1 MLRVM
6 NRRMNPFKPTA
17 GGEPPLL
24 IGRERVIQDFD
35 KGLDNGVGAPGRIM
49 LITGARGTGKTVM
62 LTVLGD
68 KARAHKWDVIEETAS
83 DGLCERLVNELRSKD
98 SLIDKLTI
106 NPSISI
112 AGASVSLGEAE
123 LSAKRMPET
132 LRKAMS
138 ARLDVLEKHDAGLMI
153 SIDET
158 QAASRADLIAIA
170 TAIQHQ
176 IRERRNVA
184 IVFAGLPQMVS
195 DLFDDEVIA
204 FLRRARTNVLADV
217 PVDEVEEAFAQTFED
232 SGMSIDA
239 KLLSRAAKATAGYPY
254 MIQLVGYYIWD
265 AADSRG
271 STVISEED
279 VNEGVREAHV
289 DLDNAVCIP
298 ELHGLSKNDKAY
310 LKAMAI
316 SDGPSETSEVAERMG
331 RSAKYAATYRKRL
344 LDAYV
349 IRQTDRGE
357 VDFAVPFLREYL
369 RERAEGQ
376 VV

>member
-1 MLRVM
+1 MQHITQRKI
-6 NRRMNPFKPTA
+6 NPFKPTA

-24 IGRERVIQDFD
+24 IGRERVVRDFD

-83 DGLCERLVNELRSKD
+83 DGLCERLVSELCSKD
-98 SLIDKLTI
+98 SLIDKLTFA
-106 NPSISI
+106 PSITI

-123 LSAKRMPET
+123 LSPKRMPET

-138 ARLDVLEKHDAGLMI
+138 ARLDALEKRDAGLMI

-176 IRERRNVA
+176 IREKRNVS
-184 IVFAGLPQMVS
+184 IVFAGLPQMIS
-195 DLFDDEVIA
+195 DLFDDEVIT
-204 FLRRARTNVLADV
+204 FLRRARTNVLANV
-217 PVDEVEEAFAQTFED
+217 PIDEVKESFAQTFED
-232 SGMSIDA
+232 SGMSLDISLV
-239 KLLSRAAKATAGYPY
+239 KKAAVATAGYPY

-265 AADSRG
+265 AADARE
-271 STVISEED
+271 STVISKED
-279 VNEGVREAHV
+279 VDEGIREARV
-289 DLDNAVCIP
+289 DLDNAVCVP
-298 ELHGLSKNDKAY
+298 ELHGLSKNDRAY
-310 LKAMAI
+310 LEAMAV
-316 SDGPSETSEVAERMG
+316 SDGPSGTSEVAKRMG

-369 RERAEGQ
+369 RGHMQ
-376 VV
+376 KG

>member
-1 MLRVM
+1 MLHITQRK
-6 NRRMNPFKPTA
+6 MNPFKPTA

-24 IGRERVIQDFD
+24 IGRERVVRDFG

-83 DGLCERLVNELRSKD
+83 DGLCERLVSELCSKD
-98 SLIDKLTI
+98 SLIDKLTFA
-106 NPSISI
+106 PSITI

-123 LSAKRMPET
+123 LSPKRMPET

-138 ARLDVLEKHDAGLMI
+138 ARLDALEKRDAGLMI

-176 IRERRNVA
+176 IREKRNVS
-184 IVFAGLPQMVS
+184 IVFAGLPQMIS
-195 DLFDDEVIA
+195 DLFDDEVIT
-204 FLRRARTNVLADV
+204 FLRRARTNVLANV
-217 PVDEVEEAFAQTFED
+217 PIDEVKESFAQTFED
-232 SGMSIDA
+232 SGMSLDTSLVE
-239 KLLSRAAKATAGYPY
+239 KAAVATAGYPY

-265 AADSRG
+265 AADARE
-271 STVISEED
+271 STVISKED
-279 VNEGVREAHV
+279 VDEGIREARV
-289 DLDNAVCIP
+289 DLDNAVCVP

-310 LKAMAI
+310 LEAMAV
-316 SDGPSETSEVAERMG
+316 SDGPSGTSEVAKRMG

-369 RERAEGQ
+369 RGHMQ
-376 VV
+376 KG

>member
-1 MLRVM
+1 MLHITQRK
-6 NRRMNPFKPTA
+6 MNPFKPTA

-24 IGRERVIQDFD
+24 IGRERVVRDFD

-83 DGLCERLVNELRSKD
+83 DGLCERLVSELCSKD
-98 SLIDKLTI
+98 SLIDKLTFA
-106 NPSISI
+106 PSITI

-123 LSAKRMPET
+123 LSPKRMPET

-138 ARLDVLEKHDAGLMI
+138 ARLDALEKRDAGLMI

-176 IRERRNVA
+176 IREKRNVS
-184 IVFAGLPQMVS
+184 IVLAGLPQMIS

-204 FLRRARTNVLADV
+204 FLRRARTNVLANV
-217 PVDEVEEAFAQTFED
+217 PIDEVKESFAQTFED
-232 SGMSIDA
+232 SGMSLDTSLVE
-239 KLLSRAAKATAGYPY
+239 KAAVATAGYPY

-265 AADSRG
+265 AADARE
-271 STVISEED
+271 STVISKED
-279 VNEGVREAHV
+279 VDEGIREARV
-289 DLDNAVCIP
+289 DLDNAVCVP

-310 LKAMAI
+310 LEAMAV
-316 SDGPSETSEVAERMG
+316 SDGPSGTSEVAKRMG

-369 RERAEGQ
+369 RGHMQ
-376 VV
+376 KG

>member
-1 MLRVM
+1 MQHITQRK
-6 NRRMNPFKPTA
+6 MNPFKPTA

-24 IGRERVIQDFD
+24 IGRERVVRDFD

-83 DGLCERLVNELRSKD
+83 DGLCERLVSELCSKD
-98 SLIDKLTI
+98 SLIDKLTFA
-106 NPSISI
+106 PSITI

-123 LSAKRMPET
+123 LSPKRMPET

-138 ARLDVLEKHDAGLMI
+138 ARLDALEKRDAGLMI

-176 IRERRNVA
+176 IREKRNVS
-184 IVFAGLPQMVS
+184 IVFAGLPQMIS
-195 DLFDDEVIA
+195 DLFDDEVIT
-204 FLRRARTNVLADV
+204 FLRRARTNVLANV
-217 PVDEVEEAFAQTFED
+217 PIDEVKESFAQTFED
-232 SGMSIDA
+232 SGMSLDTSLVE
-239 KLLSRAAKATAGYPY
+239 KAAVATAGYPY

-265 AADSRG
+265 AADARE
-271 STVISEED
+271 STVISKED
-279 VNEGVREAHV
+279 VDEGIREARV
-289 DLDNAVCIP
+289 DLDNAVCVP
-298 ELHGLSKNDKAY
+298 ELHGLSKNDRAY
-310 LKAMAI
+310 LEAMAV
-316 SDGPSETSEVAERMG
+316 SDGPSGTSEVAKRMG

-349 IRQTDRGE
+349 IQQTDRGE

-369 RERAEGQ
+369 RGHMQ
-376 VV
+376 KG

>member
-1 MLRVM
+1 MLHITQRK
-6 NRRMNPFKPTA
+6 MNPFKPTA

-24 IGRERVIQDFD
+24 IGRERVVRDFD

-83 DGLCERLVNELRSKD
+83 DGLCERLVSELCSKD
-98 SLIDKLTI
+98 SLIDKLTFA
-106 NPSISI
+106 PSITI

-123 LSAKRMPET
+123 LSPKRMPET

-138 ARLDVLEKHDAGLMI
+138 ARLDALEKRDAGLMI

-158 QAASRADLIAIA
+158 QAASRVDLIAIA

-176 IRERRNVA
+176 IREKRNVS
-184 IVFAGLPQMVS
+184 IVFAGLPQMIS
-195 DLFDDEVIA
+195 DLFDDEVIT
-204 FLRRARTNVLADV
+204 FLRRARTNVLANV
-217 PVDEVEEAFAQTFED
+217 PIDEVKESFAQTFED
-232 SGMSIDA
+232 SGMSLDTSLVE
-239 KLLSRAAKATAGYPY
+239 KAAVATAGYPY

-265 AADSRG
+265 AADARE
-271 STVISEED
+271 STVISKED
-279 VNEGVREAHV
+279 VDEGIREARV
-289 DLDNAVCIP
+289 DLDNAVCVP

-310 LKAMAI
+310 LEAMAV
-316 SDGPSETSEVAERMG
+316 SDGPSGTSEVAKRMG

-369 RERAEGQ
+369 RGHMQ
-376 VV
+376 KG

>member
-1 MLRVM
+1 MLHITQRK
-6 NRRMNPFKPTA
+6 MNPFKPTA

-24 IGRERVIQDFD
+24 IGRERVVRDFD

-83 DGLCERLVNELRSKD
+83 NGLCERLVSELCSKD
-98 SLIDKLTI
+98 SLIDKLTFA
-106 NPSISI
+106 PSITI

-123 LSAKRMPET
+123 LSPKRMPET

-138 ARLDVLEKHDAGLMI
+138 ARLDALEKRDAGLMI

-176 IRERRNVA
+176 IREKRNVS
-184 IVFAGLPQMVS
+184 IVFAGLPQMIS
-195 DLFDDEVIA
+195 DLFDDEVIT
-204 FLRRARTNVLADV
+204 FLRRARTNVLANV
-217 PVDEVEEAFAQTFED
+217 PIDEVKESFAQTFED
-232 SGMSIDA
+232 SGMSLDTSLVE
-239 KLLSRAAKATAGYPY
+239 KAAVATAGYPY

-265 AADSRG
+265 AADARE
-271 STVISEED
+271 STVISKED
-279 VNEGVREAHV
+279 VNEGIREARV
-289 DLDNAVCIP
+289 DLDNAVCVP

-310 LKAMAI
+310 LEAMAV
-316 SDGPSETSEVAERMG
+316 SDGPSGTSEVAKRMG

-369 RERAEGQ
+369 RGHMQ
-376 VV
+376 KG

>member
-1 MLRVM
+1 MLHITQRK
-6 NRRMNPFKPTA
+6 MNPFKPTA

-24 IGRERVIQDFD
+24 IGRERVVRDFD

-83 DGLCERLVNELRSKD
+83 DGLCERLVSELCSKD
-98 SLIDKLTI
+98 SLIDKLTFA
-106 NPSISI
+106 PSITI

-123 LSAKRMPET
+123 LSPKRMPET

-138 ARLDVLEKHDAGLMI
+138 ARLDALEKRDAGLMI

-176 IRERRNVA
+176 IREKRNVS
-184 IVFAGLPQMVS
+184 IVFAGLPQMIS
-195 DLFDDEVIA
+195 DLFDDEVIT
-204 FLRRARTNVLADV
+204 FLRRARTNVLANV
-217 PVDEVEEAFAQTFED
+217 PIDEVKESFAQTFED
-232 SGMSIDA
+232 SGMSLDTSLVE
-239 KLLSRAAKATAGYPY
+239 KAAVATAGYPY

-265 AADSRG
+265 AADARE
-271 STVISEED
+271 STVVSKED
-279 VNEGVREAHV
+279 VDEGIREARV
-289 DLDNAVCIP
+289 DLDNAVCVP
-298 ELHGLSKNDKAY
+298 ELHGLSKNDRAY
-310 LKAMAI
+310 LEAMAV
-316 SDGPSETSEVAERMG
+316 SDGPSGTSEVAKRMG

-349 IRQTDRGE
+349 IRQIDRGE

-369 RERAEGQ
+369 RGHMQ
-376 VV
+376 KG

>member
-1 MLRVM
+1 MLHITQRK
-6 NRRMNPFKPTA
+6 MNPFKPTA

-24 IGRERVIQDFD
+24 IGRERVVRDFD

-49 LITGARGTGKTVM
+49 LITGAMGTGKTVM

-83 DGLCERLVNELRSKD
+83 DGLCERLVSELCSKD
-98 SLIDKLTI
+98 SLIDKLTFA
-106 NPSISI
+106 PSITI

-123 LSAKRMPET
+123 LSPKRMPET

-138 ARLDVLEKHDAGLMI
+138 ARLDALEKRDAGLMI

-176 IRERRNVA
+176 IREKRNVS
-184 IVFAGLPQMVS
+184 IVFAGLPQMIS
-195 DLFDDEVIA
+195 DLFDDEVIT
-204 FLRRARTNVLADV
+204 FLRRARTNVLANV
-217 PVDEVEEAFAQTFED
+217 PIDEVKESFAQTFED
-232 SGMSIDA
+232 SGMSLDTSLVE
-239 KLLSRAAKATAGYPY
+239 KAAVATAGYPY

-265 AADSRG
+265 AADARE
-271 STVISEED
+271 STVISKED
-279 VNEGVREAHV
+279 VDEGIREARV
-289 DLDNAVCIP
+289 DLDNAVCVP

-310 LKAMAI
+310 LEAMAV
-316 SDGPSETSEVAERMG
+316 SDGPSGTSEVAKRMG

-369 RERAEGQ
+369 RGHMQ
-376 VV
+376 KG

>member
-1 MLRVM
+1 MLHITQRK
-6 NRRMNPFKPTA
+6 MNPFKPTA

-24 IGRERVIQDFD
+24 IGRERVVRDFD

-83 DGLCERLVNELRSKD
+83 DGLCERLVSELCSKD
-98 SLIDKLTI
+98 SLIDKLTFA
-106 NPSISI
+106 PSITI

-123 LSAKRMPET
+123 LSPKRMPET

-138 ARLDVLEKHDAGLMI
+138 ARLDALEKRDAGLMI

-176 IRERRNVA
+176 IREKRNVS
-184 IVFAGLPQMVS
+184 IVFAGLPQMIS
-195 DLFDDEVIA
+195 DLFDDEVIT
-204 FLRRARTNVLADV
+204 FLRRARTNVLANV
-217 PVDEVEEAFAQTFED
+217 PIDEVKESFAQTFED
-232 SGMSIDA
+232 SGMSLDTSLV
-239 KLLSRAAKATAGYPY
+239 KKAAVATAGYPY

-265 AADSRG
+265 AADARE
-271 STVISEED
+271 STVISKED
-279 VNEGVREAHV
+279 VDEGIREARV
-289 DLDNAVCIP
+289 DLDNAVCVP
-298 ELHGLSKNDKAY
+298 ELHGLSKNDRAY
-310 LKAMAI
+310 LEAMAV
-316 SDGPSETSEVAERMG
+316 SDGPSGTSEVAKRMG

-369 RERAEGQ
+369 RGHMQ
-376 VV
+376 KG

>member
-1 MLRVM
+1 MLHITQRK
-6 NRRMNPFKPTA
+6 MNPFKPTA

-24 IGRERVIQDFD
+24 IGRERVVRDFD

-83 DGLCERLVNELRSKD
+83 DGLCERLVSELCSKD
-98 SLIDKLTI
+98 SLIDKLTFA
-106 NPSISI
+106 PSITI

-123 LSAKRMPET
+123 LSPKRMPET

-138 ARLDVLEKHDAGLMI
+138 ARLDALEKRDAGLMI

-176 IRERRNVA
+176 IREKRNVS
-184 IVFAGLPQMVS
+184 IVFAGLPQMIS
-195 DLFDDEVIA
+195 DLFDDEVIT
-204 FLRRARTNVLADV
+204 FLRRARTNVLANV
-217 PVDEVEEAFAQTFED
+217 PIDEVKESFAQTFED
-232 SGMSIDA
+232 SGMSLDTSLVE
-239 KLLSRAAKATAGYPY
+239 KAAVATAGYPY

-265 AADSRG
+265 AADARE
-271 STVISEED
+271 STVISKED
-279 VNEGVREAHV
+279 VNEGIREARV
-289 DLDNAVCIP
+289 DLDNAVCVP
-298 ELHGLSKNDKAY
+298 ELRGLSKNDKAY
-310 LKAMAI
+310 LEAMAV
-316 SDGPSETSEVAERMG
+316 SDGPSGTSEVAKRMG

-369 RERAEGQ
+369 RGHMQ
-376 VV
+376 KG